1 MIKPDN
7 KGILAFKSNTI
18 RDLLEQEKKDYLFI
32 TEALQK
38 DKEFLET
45 LSPEL
50 DHQSILD
57 YRKEYRENK
66 KLLLTVAERIEKYE
80 AILAK
85 N

>member
-7 KGILAFKSNTI
+7 KEVLAFKSNAI

-45 LSPEL
+45 LSLEL